1 MSSIYSALYDSS
13 HERKHLFNLNQCH
26 DSLSTL
32 LPKGVI
38 PRILGASLVVPILQV
53 NVIWGDE
60 RFIKT
65 PSIGTSPSNLLKDKF
80 NFIIY
85 SSFSKLTG
93 IGPVRL
99 FDDVYLS
106 SPQMTLTCKIETTKA
121 APRILAITPYFIEKI
136 M

>member
-1 MSSIYSALYDSS
+1 MFL
-13 HERKHLFNLNQCH
+13 LFFLPATHKVPPNLWVT
-26 DSLSTL
+26 SLLTPHSLL
-32 LPKGVI
+32 LPW
-38 PRILGASLVVPILQV
+38 RSTWL
-53 NVIWGDE
+53 

-99 FDDVYLS
+99 FDDSLPFI
-106 SPQMTLTCKIETTKA
+106 SPNDINLQNRNNQNNT
-121 APRILAITPYFIEKI
+121 RILAITPYFIEKI
-136 M
+136 MKCTLFFEVFGLQNSKK